1 MSALHTR
8 GLDAE
13 GFILTLPAVPVQLEF
28 QPVLEDVCT
37 SLAQPE
43 FGLDGLYLYG
53 SVARGEATPGESD
66 LDLTLVLRESPT
78 PQVLERL
85 DVLRRDLERRHLHV
99 TKIDFDIGSRAHV
112 LAAENRT
119 RWGFWL
125 KHHCRCLWGNDL
137 SPQFERFKPS
147 REIALAVNGD
157 FEAVL
162 SDYLSRIAGADSEP
176 QRLGLQREASR
187 KLVRA
192 TQVLRPE
199 EATAW
204 PQTLEEHVAMFV
216 RYHPAKV
223 TQIAFFLFE
232 ARNPSAP
239 TDNFCA
245 RLRAFL
251 DWMVSQQ
258 QLLLGAVER

>member
-13 GFILTLPAVPVQLEF
+13 GFILTLPAAPVQPEF
-28 QPVLEDVCT
+28 RVVLEDVCT

-43 FGLDGLYLYG
+43 LGLDGLYLYG

-66 LDLTLVLRESPT
+66 LDLTLVLREST
-78 PQVLERL
+78 PQLLERL
-85 DVLRRDLERRHLHV
+85 DVLRRELERRHPHLS
-99 TKIDFDIGSRAHV
+99 KIDFDIGSRAQV
-112 LAAENRT
+112 LALENRN

-125 KHHCRCLWGNDL
+125 KHQCRCLWGNDL
-137 SPQFERFKPS
+137 SVQFERFKPS

-157 FEAVL
+157 FEVVL

-176 QRLGLQREASR
+176 QRLGLQRQASR

-192 TQVLRPE
+192 TQVVRPE

-232 ARNPSAP
+232 ARNPSAA
-239 TDNFCA
+239 TENFCA

-258 QLLLGAVER
+258 RLLFGAVER